1 MRGLQYL
8 HSIELAHGNLKGVRF
23 PNGFQIPALTLLQ
36 RNVLISDGG
45 RACLADIGLTKVA
58 GDLDSP
64 ATPATPSGT
73 TTARWSPPELLN
85 PERFGSRGGGPTT
98 KSDIYSM
105 GMTIYEVS
113 VLRCTSGPSTEV
125 VLGPYG

>member
-23 PNGFQIPALTLLQ
+23 LHLFQLPTFTLLQ
-36 RNVLISDGG
+36 RNILISDDG

-58 GDLDSP
+58 SDLNSP
-64 ATPATPSGT
+64 ATPATPAGAT
-73 TTARWSPPELLN
+73 TLRWSPPELVGTG
-85 PERFGSRGGGPTT
+85 RFESKRGGPTT

-105 GMTIYEVS
+105 AMTIYEVS
-113 VLRCTSGPSTEV
+113 FLFIHVGPRR
-125 VLGPYG
+125 